1 MILGHHVSILNFLYK
16 LLSLSNSFFMTA
28 SNDSYISFTLH
39 WIDKDWVPH
48 ALQLGCLNFPGHHSS
63 IDISNKIEEMVR
75 SWNINF
81 NNVVA
86 CVTDNE
92 ATMNAAGR
100 ELNFDW
106 QGCHDHLLELVVKS
120 CLKDQ
125 ETKSAI
131 EKARGLVR
139 YLKTPLALHALMND
153 QITMPPKRSRG
164 DTRLGAS
171 EPIHPHQDVPTRWWS
186 SFDMCST
193 LDRLRGNI
201 ESLSQR
207 NIINQNL
214 TSSEWAIIEILSIIL
229 QPFYEVQKMLEGQN
243 YITISMVPCLITMLR
258 ENIDQILVEFQGGP
272 IHNAAE
278 AMKSKFEEK
287 WGSGQDGTVFNEHKR
302 EGNKRIKKGLTVKTM
317 LSAALDPR
325 TKGMKYFGPKDRELV
340 REELKKQLK
349 EIIRSQTDVNGDRGT
364 SQKSSVSSAESSNL
378 SFIRSSKMTSM
389 LADDIPETNT
399 ESEIER
405 KAVQELQT
413 LFYSTGL
420 DKDKN
425 PLTWWKIKEREMP
438 FLAMLARA
446 FLAIPATSAPS
457 ERVFSSCGR
466 FIERDRYRLL
476 TESVEELIFLK
487 GNWEAAIE
495 FQKQNIKKDDN
506 E

>member
-1 MILGHHVSILNFLYK
+1 
-16 LLSLSNSFFMTA
+16 
-28 SNDSYISFTLH
+28 
-39 WIDKDWVPH
+39 
-48 ALQLGCLNFPGHHSS
+48 
-63 IDISNKIEEMVR
+63 
-75 SWNINF
+75 
-81 NNVVA
+81 
-86 CVTDNE
+86 
-92 ATMNAAGR
+92 
-100 ELNFDW
+100 
-106 QGCHDHLLELVVKS
+106 
-120 CLKDQ
+120 
-125 ETKSAI
+125 
-131 EKARGLVR
+131 
-139 YLKTPLALHALMND
+139 
-153 QITMPPKRSRG
+153 
-164 DTRLGAS
+164 
-171 EPIHPHQDVPTRWWS
+171 
-186 SFDMCST
+186 
-193 LDRLRGNI
+193 
-201 ESLSQR
+201 
-207 NIINQNL
+207 
-214 TSSEWAIIEILSIIL
+214 
-229 QPFYEVQKMLEGQN
+229 
-243 YITISMVPCLITMLR
+243 
-258 ENIDQILVEFQGGP
+258 
-272 IHNAAE
+272 
-278 AMKSKFEEK
+278 
-287 WGSGQDGTVFNEHKR
+287 
-302 EGNKRIKKGLTVKTM
+302 
-317 LSAALDPR
+317 
-325 TKGMKYFGPKDRELV
+325 MKYFGPKDRELV